1 MQNKFKSVFILI
13 LFAVIFTLISG
24 CGKSDIDASSKQ
36 KPQSSQEIVSGDSS
50 VRPDDTTGSGYQ
62 SAGNVSSNETISRN
76 GASSNNTSSAPEPNF
91 IIYTETEDKVL
102 FSAYVDFG
110 GKTVGEV
117 TLNVLKQNNIPYKS
131 TGRGKML
138 YFNSIYSIAEFANG
152 GSSGWC
158 FYIRKSGDSEFVKST
173 VGCGIVKPND
183 TDILKWEYK
192 FNAME

>member
-1 MQNKFKSVFILI
+1 MQNKLKSVFIFI
-13 LFAVIFTLISG
+13 LLTVILTFVSG
-24 CGKSDIDASSKQ
+24 CGKTNIDASSKQ
-36 KPQSSQEIVSGDSS
+36 KPQSSQEVISGDSS
-50 VRPDDTTGSGYQ
+50 VRSDDTTGSGSQ
-62 SAGNVSSNETISRN
+62 NTGNDSSNETVSSN
-76 GASSNNTSSAPEPNF
+76 DASSNKISSTPEPNF

-102 FSAYVDFG
+102 FSVYVDFS

-158 FYIRKSGDSEFVKST
+158 FYIRKSGESEFVKST

-192 FNAME
+192 LNAME